1 MAERMIGR
9 GRLTYRERIAL
20 PPGSVAEVTL
30 QDVSRADAPSTILAR
45 QTIPLEGRQVPVP
58 FDLKVDR
65 AQLQSGMRYSV
76 RGVIRDS
83 EGRMLW
89 TTDTAH
95 AVDTSASAV
104 DLGLL
109 LLVRAGSPEPVRS
122 EEHTSELQSLIR
134 ISYAV
139 LCLKQKQSTK

>member
-1 MAERMIGR
+1 MAERMIVR
-9 GRLTYRERIAL
+9 GSLTYRERIAL

-76 RGVIRDS
+76 RGVIRASDA
-83 EGRMLW
+83 RMLW

-95 AVDTSASAV
+95 AC
-104 DLGLL
+104 
-109 LLVRAGSPEPVRS
+109 RS
-122 EEHTSELQSLIR
+122 ESRGVGKGSD
-134 ISYAV
+134 
-139 LCLKQKQSTK
+139 

>member
-1 MAERMIGR
+1 MRISDWSSDVCSSDLIVR
-9 GRLTYRERIAL
+9 GSLTYRERIAL

-76 RGVIRDS
+76 RGVIRDKI
-83 EGRMLW
+83 GR
-89 TTDTAH
+89 AH
-95 AVDTSASAV
+95 V
-104 DLGLL
+104 
-109 LLVRAGSPEPVRS
+109 
-122 EEHTSELQSLIR
+122 
-134 ISYAV
+134 
-139 LCLKQKQSTK
+139 

>member
-30 QDVSRADAPSTILAR
+30 RDVSRADAPSTILAR

-76 RGVIRDS
+76 RGVIRDR

-89 TTDTAH
+89 TTDNDHVEIGRETCRER
-95 AVDTSASAV
+95 
-104 DLGLL
+104 G
-109 LLVRAGSPEPVRS
+109 
-122 EEHTSELQSLIR
+122 
-134 ISYAV
+134 
-139 LCLKQKQSTK
+139 CK